1 MCTLQIQIAV
11 NVDMISSIMMA
22 INWEV
27 SIDSRCNLFNEGNPS
42 YPPQSQGGSFGG
54 GS

>member
-11 NVDMISSIMMA
+11 NVDMISSIMMT

-42 YPPQSQGGSFGG
+42 YPPPKPRG
-54 GS
+54 